1 MVKIINKIVNFIL
14 TSLTIISYSLGMVY
28 GTIKPIILK
37 YIIRNFK
44 RGRNLGIDN
53 INKFLKK

>member
-1 MVKIINKIVNFIL
+1 MKIINKIVNFIL
-14 TSLTIISYSLGMVY
+14 TSLTIVSYSLGIIY
-28 GTIKPIILK
+28 GAIKPIILK